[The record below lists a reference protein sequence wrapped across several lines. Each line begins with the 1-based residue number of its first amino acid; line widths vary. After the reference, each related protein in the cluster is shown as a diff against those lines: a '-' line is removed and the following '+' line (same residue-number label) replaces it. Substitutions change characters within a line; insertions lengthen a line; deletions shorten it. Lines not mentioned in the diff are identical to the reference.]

1 MQDFGAVLGKMGWL
15 VVLLPEPVFSH
26 EPLSALLT
34 PKGSEVG
41 EGGYYL
47 PAGRSVPSHAHTPS
61 SPSHARSWVTV
72 SCYRKGSPDW
82 GVG

>member
-15 VVLLPEPVFSH
+15 VVLLPELVFSH

-41 EGGYYL
+41 EGGYYP
-47 PAGRSVPSHAHTPS
+47 PAGRSVPSHARNPS
-61 SPSHARSWVTV
+61 SPSHGRAGSQGAAH
-72 SCYRKGSPDW
+72 RKGSLDW